1 MKHEKSLKTER
12 HHWWPQ
18 TISKYWQNSRGFINR
33 VNAKGEST
41 EVKPKSLAVI
51 KNGHII
57 KLSDNPEKRSS
68 FDQNFECFFDKADS
82 NSNAIIELLSEI
94 RIKHFQCESE
104 SSTKS
109 NICSSEEH
117 ELLIEII
124 ISLAVR
130 SPMYRDGCIA
140 IAEKLRGEIR
150 ALEKDT
156 LTAIN
161 MRDALKILQTI

>member
-18 TISKYWQNSRGFINR
+18 TISKYWGNSRGFINR

-57 KLSDNPEKRSS
+57 KFSDNPEKRSS

-82 NSNAIIELLSEI
+82 NSNAIIKLLSEI

-124 ISLAVR
+124 VSLAVR

-140 IAEKLRGEIR
+140 IAEKLRGKYGR
-150 ALEKDT
+150 
-156 LTAIN
+156 
-161 MRDALKILQTI
+161 